1 MIMHAIRR
9 LIAAIAI
16 LSMLPALCAAATQT
30 RIDYVERSTGLPAVM
45 NWRADG
51 QQYALSLRLPVV
63 VLTIEYR
70 STGIIDARQGL
81 KPQQFLELRND
92 QPKRRAVFDW
102 QAGQLRYNDER
113 DNVPLQDNAQDLLSL
128 SWQLALKGAPVGDIQ
143 LTNGRK
149 IYEYA
154 LDTARNTNIR
164 LAGKSLRTL
173 VYQPK
178 NSEAD
183 IQIWL
188 ARDYGN
194 VPVRIVYRK
203 QGESSLDLQAT
214 AIHRDGRLVWAT
226 ATNTPIQD

>member
-1 MIMHAIRR
+1 MR
-9 LIAAIAI
+9 LIHCLITTIA
-16 LSMLPALCAAATQT
+16 MLGALNAAARPGLPEQA
-30 RIDYVERSTGLPAVM
+30 RIDYTERSTGLPAVM
-45 NWRADG
+45 DWRAGAD
-51 QQYALSLRLPVV
+51 QYSLSLRIPAVF
-63 VLTIEYR
+63 LTIEYR
-70 STGIIDARQGL
+70 STGVIDDGQGL

-113 DNVPLQDNAQDLLSL
+113 DSAPLQANAQDLLSL
-128 SWQLALKGAPVGDIQ
+128 SWQLALKGAPSGDIQ

-154 LDTARNTNIR
+154 LDSPRSDQINVG
-164 LAGKSLRTL
+164 GKALRTL

-178 NSEAD
+178 SKEAE

-194 VPVRIVYRK
+194 MPVRIVYRK
-203 QGESSLDLQAT
+203 PGEAGLDLQASV
-214 AIHRDGRLVWAT
+214 IRRDGRTLWSAI
-226 ATNTPIQD
+226 NTLKQD

>member
-1 MIMHAIRR
+1 MRLVHR
-9 LIAAIAI
+9 LISAIA
-16 LSMLPALCAAATQT
+16 MLGALNAVAQPGLPGQA

-45 NWRADG
+45 DWQTDAG
-51 QQYALSLRLPVV
+51 QYSLSLRIPAVF
-63 VLTIEYR
+63 LTIEYR
-70 STGIIDARQGL
+70 STGVIDAGQGL

-113 DNVPLQDNAQDLLSL
+113 DSAPLQANAQDLLSL
-128 SWQLALKGAPVGDIQ
+128 SWQLALKGAPAGGIQ

-154 LDTARNTNIR
+154 LDRPRSGNIKV
-164 LAGKSLRTL
+164 AGQSLRTL
-173 VYQPK
+173 VYQTK
-178 NSEAD
+178 NNETE

-194 VPVRIVYRK
+194 APVRIVYRK
-203 QGESSLDLQAT
+203 PGETGLDLQAS
-214 AIHRDGRLVWAT
+214 AIHRDGRPLWSAAT
-226 ATNTPIQD
+226 IHKQD